1 MAVDGYAE
9 LERMLREFGLRE
21 IEELASGWRKYGF
34 GPSEL
39 AQWMT
44 AGVAADEPHIA
55 AALAAAEWTP
65 SLAARMVATREKLTI
80 VQAVRQRPDD
90 ARYARSLH
98 SWAG

>member
-1 MAVDGYAE
+1 MGVNGYAE

-44 AGVAADEPHIA
+44 AGVAADEPHLA

-65 SLAARMVATREKLTI
+65 SQAARVVATGQLTI
-80 VQAVRQRPDD
+80 VEAVRQRPDD
-90 ARYARSLH
+90 VRYARSLR
-98 SWAG
+98 SLVG

>member
-1 MAVDGYAE
+1 MGIDGFAE

-21 IEELASGWRKYGF
+21 LQELASGWRSYGF
-34 GPSEL
+34 GPAEL
-39 AQWMT
+39 AQWMS

-65 SLAARMVATREKLTI
+65 SQAARRVATGEPLTI

-90 ARYARSLH
+90 PRYARNLRPM
-98 SWAG
+98 AG

>member
-1 MAVDGYAE
+1 MVIDGFAE

-21 IEELASGWRKYGF
+21 IEELATGWRSYGF
-34 GPSEL
+34 GPAEL

-65 SLAARMVATREKLTI
+65 SQASRMVATGASVTI
-80 VQAVRQRPDD
+80 VEAVRERPEDV
-90 ARYARSLH
+90 RYARELH
-98 SWAG
+98 SWAS

>member
-1 MAVDGYAE
+1 MGVNGYAE

-44 AGVAADEPHIA
+44 AGVAADEPHLA

-65 SLAARMVATREKLTI
+65 SQAARLVATGQLTI
-80 VQAVRQRPDD
+80 VEAVRQRPDD
-90 ARYARSLH
+90 VRYARSLR
-98 SWAG
+98 SLVG